1 MAMKP
6 LLIAHGEKA
15 LVVVV
20 VGLCAL
26 EVWTTLD
33 DPSIRP
39 DKASPAEIELKVA
52 LIDKALRGGGA
63 PQLKPVP
70 AYLENLQQRFRA
82 EFAQPGQM
90 PWLTAMPDRGPSD
103 TILLYVYELA
113 APTIEARDLSGSVEL
128 AISLP
133 QAVRQG
139 DRRVSDAAQ
148 VVWSTPAG
156 VKNSARMVGVLVET
170 RPGADKPWAP
180 VKTKDAPNG
189 ILALPGAGVPPRAAV
204 PEPRPAAPGPALGAM
219 PGAAAGPGPGMD
231 MMGGPP
237 APVAVAEPA
246 RGALS
251 LRIDGLESWTLHEFR
266 ATLVAVATGATLG
279 KEASKSGY
287 GVLVTAGRVV
297 PENASIDE
305 LPWDQWRKGLEGNV
319 PEVVGRFLTGRAGPL
334 PAGMELTPG
343 EQAYLGQPM
352 AKGVPV
358 QVTSDV
364 RFALERIV
372 NDPNGVAQAQVLV
385 TKQFSIPGGGV
396 VWLKE
401 PRGFKVA
408 VGSRLGGPVQVPDPR
423 PGRNGIVN
431 ADLSTPFVVA
441 EIRRGVERVY
451 YHELREV
458 PRQGAKGRDLQVVP
472 KKGLTDVV
480 VLRNERSGS
489 TFELVRLGKV
499 PAPAKAGTVT
509 YPTLKGE
516 IDERGEFVAD
526 PLAFQ
531 VPPLEQPAPVRWEA
545 DKGPLAKLREEHPED
560 RDLYTTDTAYFAF
573 ADGRLVWWEKLN
585 KVVRQWPEPAPGA
598 VTAPVSG
605 PETAPPVEPHA
616 PLPPHPGAKPPRGAP
631 VEPMPPGPGPVGPKT
646 R

>member
-1 MAMKP
+1 MAIKP

-15 LVVVV
+15 LVAVV

-70 AYLENLQQRFRA
+70 AYLENLQQRFRT

-103 TILLYVYELA
+103 TVLLYVYELA
-113 APTIEARDLSGSVEL
+113 APTLEARDLSGSVDL
-128 AISLP
+128 TIVLP
-133 QAVRQG
+133 PQVRPAE
-139 DRRVSDAAQ
+139 RRVSDAAQ
-148 VVWSTPAG
+148 VVWSTPSG
-156 VKNSARMVGVLVET
+156 VRNSARMVGVLIET
-170 RPGADKPWAP
+170 RPGPDKPWAP
-180 VKTKDAPNG
+180 IKVKDAPNG
-189 ILALPGAGVPPRAAV
+189 ILPIAGAAAPVRAVPAAVGVPAAMPGVMPGAG
-204 PEPRPAAPGPALGAM
+204 PEPMPAAPAPAATVE
-219 PGAAAGPGPGMD
+219 PVH
-231 MMGGPP
+231 GGL
-237 APVAVAEPA
+237 
-246 RGALS
+246 AL
-251 LRIDGLESWTLHEFR
+251 RVEGLETWTLHEFR
-266 ATLVAVATGATLG
+266 ATLVAVATGAVTG
-279 KEASKSGY
+279 KEASKGGY

-297 PENASIDE
+297 PEQASLDD
-305 LPWDQWRKGLEGNV
+305 LPWEQWLKGLERNT
-319 PEVVGRFLTGRAGPL
+319 PEVTSRFLAGRTGPL
-334 PAGMELTPG
+334 PMGVELTPG
-343 EQAYLGQPM
+343 EQVYLGQTM

-364 RFALERIV
+364 RFALERVV
-372 NDPNGVAQAQVLV
+372 NDANGVAHAQVLV
-385 TKQFSIPGGGV
+385 TKQFSVPGGGV

-401 PRGFKVA
+401 PHGFKVA

-423 PGRNGIVN
+423 PGRNGKVN
-431 ADLSTPFVVA
+431 ADLSTPFQVA

-480 VLRNERSGS
+480 VLRNLRSGS

-499 PAPAKAGTVT
+499 MAPARAGTVT
-509 YPTLKGE
+509 YPALQGE
-516 IDERGEFVAD
+516 IDERGEFVTD

-545 DKGPLAKLREEHPED
+545 DKGPLSKLREDHPED
-560 RDLYTTDTAYFAF
+560 RDLYTTDTAYFEF

-585 KVVRQWPEPAPGA
+585 KVVRQWPEQAPGAAPAPAPG
-598 VTAPVSG
+598 
-605 PETAPPVEPHA
+605 PEAAPPVEPRA
-616 PLPPHPGAKPPRGAP
+616 PAPPPSGARPPKGMPG
-631 VEPMPPGPGPVGPKT
+631 EPMPPGPGPGPVGPKT